1 MPFCKYGHQMVL
13 RDGQYGEFYGCSA
26 YPSCKETKSIY
37 SSSSGNKPKKNYSK
51 SIFLGIVDVLL
62 GASFSKAG
70 YGRQYRIAKKTTKYV
85 YKKSTSTYKKPNS
98 NYKNQNYTN
107 RNKTTSQ
114 YYKQSN
120 STSSSN
126 SSTQSKKKTPSQTKS
141 SQSKAIKKKN
151 TDSLRITKSQ
161 EDKMERLL
169 EMIRGT
175 DLEMKIFNKFDSN
188 TTRKEY
194 KLLVEEIENYLHDR
208 KKREQKEKAFS
219 KKLDE
224 LDRREVFPDEPT
236 LEDLIELE
244 DVEDEFFDKY
254 Y

>member
-1 MPFCKYGHQMVL
+1 MPFCKYGHHMVL

-37 SSSSGNKPKKNYSK
+37 SSSSGNRPKKNYSK

-62 GASFSKAG
+62 GASFSKSG
-70 YGRQYRIAKKTTKYV
+70 YGRQYRLAKKTTKYV

-98 NYKNQNYTN
+98 NYKNQNYAN

-120 STSSSN
+120 SASPSN
-126 SSTQSKKKTPSQTKS
+126 TPTQSKKKTPSQTKT
-141 SQSKAIKKKN
+141 SQNKTIKKKN
-151 TDSLRITKSQ
+151 TDNLRITKSQ

-208 KKREQKEKAFS
+208 KKREQKEKAIS

-224 LDRREVFPDEPT
+224 LDRREVVPDEPT

-244 DVEDEFFDKY
+244 DE
-254 Y
+254 

>member
-1 MPFCKYGHQMVL
+1 M
-13 RDGQYGEFYGCSA
+13 
-26 YPSCKETKSIY
+26 
-37 SSSSGNKPKKNYSK
+37 
-51 SIFLGIVDVLL
+51 

-98 NYKNQNYTN
+98 NYKNQNYAN

-120 STSSSN
+120 SISSPN
-126 SSTQSKKKTPSQTKS
+126 TPTQSKKKTPSQTKS

-151 TDSLRITKSQ
+151 TDNLRITKSQ

-208 KKREQKEKAFS
+208 KKREQKEKAVS

>member
-1 MPFCKYGHQMVL
+1 MPFCKYGHHMVL

-37 SSSSGNKPKKNYSK
+37 SSSSGNRPKKNYSK

-62 GASFSKAG
+62 GASFSKYG
-70 YGRQYRIAKKTTKYV
+70 YGRQYRLAKKTTKYV
-85 YKKSTSTYKKPNS
+85 YKKSTSTHKKPNS
-98 NYKNQNYTN
+98 NYKNQNYAN

-120 STSSSN
+120 SASSSN
-126 SSTQSKKKTPSQTKS
+126 TLTQSKKKTPSQTKT
-141 SQSKAIKKKN
+141 SQNKAIKKKN
-151 TDSLRITKSQ
+151 TNNLRITKSQ

-194 KLLVEEIENYLHDR
+194 KLMVEEIENYLHDR
-208 KKREQKEKAFS
+208 KKSDQKEKTIS

-224 LDRREVFPDEPT
+224 LDRREVVSDEPT

>member
-1 MPFCKYGHQMVL
+1 
-13 RDGQYGEFYGCSA
+13 
-26 YPSCKETKSIY
+26 
-37 SSSSGNKPKKNYSK
+37 
-51 SIFLGIVDVLL
+51 
-62 GASFSKAG
+62 
-70 YGRQYRIAKKTTKYV
+70 
-85 YKKSTSTYKKPNS
+85 
-98 NYKNQNYTN
+98 
-107 RNKTTSQ
+107 
-114 YYKQSN
+114 
-120 STSSSN
+120 
-126 SSTQSKKKTPSQTKS
+126 
-141 SQSKAIKKKN
+141 
-151 TDSLRITKSQ
+151 
-161 EDKMERLL
+161 MERLL

-208 KKREQKEKAFS
+208 KKREQKEKAIS

-224 LDRREVFPDEPT
+224 LDRREVVSDEPT

>member
-1 MPFCKYGHQMVL
+1 MV
-13 RDGQYGEFYGCSA
+13 
-26 YPSCKETKSIY
+26 
-37 SSSSGNKPKKNYSK
+37 
-51 SIFLGIVDVLL
+51 
-62 GASFSKAG
+62 
-70 YGRQYRIAKKTTKYV
+70 
-85 YKKSTSTYKKPNS
+85 S
-98 NYKNQNYTN
+98 NYKNQNYAN

-126 SSTQSKKKTPSQTKS
+126 SPTQSKKKTLSQTKS

-151 TDSLRITKSQ
+151 TDNLRIKKSQ

-188 TTRKEY
+188 TIRKEY

-208 KKREQKEKAFS
+208 KKENRKR
-219 KKLDE
+219 KL
-224 LDRREVFPDEPT
+224 LV
-236 LEDLIELE
+236 
-244 DVEDEFFDKY
+244 KN
-254 Y
+254 

>member
-1 MPFCKYGHQMVL
+1 MVL

-37 SSSSGNKPKKNYSK
+37 SSSSGSRPKKNYSK

-70 YGRQYRIAKKTTKYV
+70 YGRQYRLAKKTTKYV
-85 YKKSTSTYKKPNS
+85 YKKSTPTYKRPNP
-98 NYKNQNYTN
+98 NYTN

-114 YYKQSN
+114 NYKQAN
-120 STSSSN
+120 SVSSSN
-126 SSTQSKKKTPSQTKS
+126 APKRSKKKTSSQTKTP
-141 SQSKAIKKKN
+141 QSKTIKKKN
-151 TDSLRITKSQ
+151 TDNLRITKSQ

-175 DLEMKIFNKFDSN
+175 DLEMKIFNKFESN

-194 KLLVEEIENYLHDR
+194 KLLVEEIENYLHDS
-208 KKREQKEKAFS
+208 KKREQKEKAIS

-224 LDRREVFPDEPT
+224 LDRREDFLDEPT
-236 LEDLIELE
+236 SEDLAQLEDI
-244 DVEDEFFDKY
+244 EDEFLDKY

>member
-1 MPFCKYGHQMVL
+1 MVL

-37 SSSSGNKPKKNYSK
+37 SSSSGNRPKKNYSK

-62 GASFSKAG
+62 GASFSKVG
-70 YGRQYRIAKKTTKYV
+70 YGRQYRLAKKTTKYV
-85 YKKSTSTYKKPNS
+85 YKKSTSTHKKPS
-98 NYKNQNYTN
+98 SSYKNQNYTN
-107 RNKTTSQ
+107 RNKTNSQ

-120 STSSSN
+120 SGSSSTTP
-126 SSTQSKKKTPSQTKS
+126 TQSKKKTSSQTKT
-141 SQSKAIKKKN
+141 SQSKTIKKKN
-151 TDSLRITKSQ
+151 TDNLSITKSQ

-194 KLLVEEIENYLHDR
+194 KLLVEEIENYLQDR
-208 KKREQKEKAFS
+208 KKRNQKEKAIS

-224 LDRREVFPDEPT
+224 LDRREDLPDEPT

-244 DVEDEFFDKY
+244 NVEDEFFDKY
-254 Y
+254 